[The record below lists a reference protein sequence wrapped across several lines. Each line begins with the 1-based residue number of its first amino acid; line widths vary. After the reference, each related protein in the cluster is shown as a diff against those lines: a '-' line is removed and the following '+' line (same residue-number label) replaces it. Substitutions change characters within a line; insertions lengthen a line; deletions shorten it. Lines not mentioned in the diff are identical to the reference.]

1 MVSFTIPLRPVPKG
15 RPRYGNGRTYTPQKT
30 RDYEEA
36 VGMFARQYFKQSLEG
51 DLEVNMTFYVKG
63 RRGDC
68 DNLQKSLLD
77 ALNGIAWIDDRQIV
91 KWSGEIVKDS
101 NERTEISIDTAPM

>member
-1 MVSFTIPLRPVPKG
+1 
-15 RPRYGNGRTYTPQKT
+15 
-30 RDYEEA
+30 
-36 VGMFARQYFKQSLEG
+36 MFARQYFTKPLES
-51 DLEVNMTFYVKG
+51 DLEVRMAFYVKG
-63 RRGDC
+63 KRGDC

-101 NERTEISIDTAPM
+101 NERTEIVIDNAPL